1 MVKVARNRL
10 FVLIS
15 AWVLLTGLLV
25 LDAALAQTAAPYTPD
40 PSLVALG
47 KSMWKDQVPC
57 RECHGAMGNGI
68 PDVPQQPVGANFRLT
83 KLSPDEIA
91 TTIRCGRPGTEMP
104 HFDTRAYTD
113 KRCYGV
119 AADDLGDKVPPI
131 GQSLSDRQV
140 TALVAF
146 IEATFVG
153 KGDPTFEQCVDFWG
167 PGATTCDRY
176 PHAVK

>member
-1 MVKVARNRL
+1 M
-10 FVLIS
+10 
-15 AWVLLTGLLV
+15 GL
-25 LDAALAQTAAPYTPD
+25 
-40 PSLVALG
+40 
-47 KSMWKDQVPC
+47 WKQDS
-57 RECHGAMGNGI
+57 
-68 PDVPQQPVGANFRLT
+68 DVPQQPVGANFQLT
-83 KLSPDEIA
+83 SSLGRIA
-91 TTIRCGRPGTEMP
+91 TTIRWPSWHRDA

-119 AADDLGDKVPPI
+119 TAEDLGDKVPPI